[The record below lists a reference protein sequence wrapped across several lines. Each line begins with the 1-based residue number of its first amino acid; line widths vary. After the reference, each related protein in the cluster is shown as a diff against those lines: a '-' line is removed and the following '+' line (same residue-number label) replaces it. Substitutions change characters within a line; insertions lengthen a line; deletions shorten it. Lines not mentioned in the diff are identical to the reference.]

1 MNERIVALDV
11 GDRRIGIA
19 VSDALGITAQ
29 PIETYTRVGYGPDVR
44 RICQI
49 AQQYETNRILC
60 GLPLNMDGSRGFQ
73 AEKVAQLAEK
83 LEEAGLVVSYYDE
96 RMTTVLAEDA
106 LIEAN
111 MSRENRKK
119 KVDMVAAVMILQSY
133 LDAQAMQSASVDAD
147 ADDSDEDDGVLEM
160 EDEDGNVIRFLLN
173 ATIPYH
179 GEEYVLLVS
188 EEACGDIEQDES
200 FIMRKATDEDGNPC
214 FQSLD
219 DEKLIERIYEQYET
233 NRILCGLPLNMD
245 GSRGFQAEKV
255 AQLAEKLEEA
265 GLVVSYYDER
275 MTTVLAEDALIEA
288 NMSRE
293 NRKKKVDMV
302 AAVMILQSY
311 LDAQAMQSASVDAD
325 ADDSDEDDGVLEMED
340 EDGNVIRF
348 LLNATIPYHGE
359 EYVLL
364 VSEEACG
371 DIEQDESFIMR
382 KATDEDGNPCFQSLD
397 DEKLIERIY
406 EAYLE
411 QSEEH

>member
-83 LEEAGLVVSYYDE
+83 LEEAGVVVSYYDE

-106 LIEAN
+106 LLEAN

-160 EDEDGNVIRFLLN
+160 EDEDGNL
-173 ATIPYH
+173 IPRSVLVQALPEDSKEQLELWLRQQKGGAAGQRGGLRRHRAGRELYH
-179 GEEYVLLVS
+179 
-188 EEACGDIEQDES
+188 AQGDGRR
-200 FIMRKATDEDGNPC
+200 RK
-214 FQSLD
+214 
-219 DEKLIERIYEQYET
+219 
-233 NRILCGLPLNMD
+233 PL
-245 GSRGFQAEKV
+245 FP
-255 AQLAEKLEEA
+255 
-265 GLVVSYYDER
+265 
-275 MTTVLAEDALIEA
+275 
-288 NMSRE
+288 
-293 NRKKKVDMV
+293 
-302 AAVMILQSY
+302 
-311 LDAQAMQSASVDAD
+311 
-325 ADDSDEDDGVLEMED
+325 
-340 EDGNVIRF
+340 
-348 LLNATIPYHGE
+348 IP
-359 EYVLL
+359 
-364 VSEEACG
+364 
-371 DIEQDESFIMR
+371 
-382 KATDEDGNPCFQSLD
+382 
-397 DEKLIERIY
+397 
-406 EAYLE
+406 
-411 QSEEH
+411 

>member
-44 RICQI
+44 RISQI

-60 GLPLNMDGSRGFQ
+60 GLPLNMDGTRGFQ
-73 AEKVAQLAEK
+73 AEKVTQLAEK
-83 LEEAGLVVSYYDE
+83 LEEAGLIVSYYDE

-106 LIEAN
+106 LLEAN

-133 LDAQAMQSASVDAD
+133 LDTQAAQNAQANAD
-147 ADDSDEDDGVLEM
+147 EFEDDEEDDGVLEM

-173 ATIPYH
+173 ATIPYR

-200 FIMRKATDEDGNPC
+200 FIMRKTT
-214 FQSLD
+214 D
-219 DEKLIERIYEQYET
+219 DEG
-233 NRILCGLPLNMD
+233 NLC
-245 GSRGFQAEKV
+245 
-255 AQLAEKLEEA
+255 
-265 GLVVSYYDER
+265 Y
-275 MTTVLAEDALIEA
+275 
-288 NMSRE
+288 
-293 NRKKKVDMV
+293 
-302 AAVMILQSY
+302 
-311 LDAQAMQSASVDAD
+311 
-325 ADDSDEDDGVLEMED
+325 
-340 EDGNVIRF
+340 
-348 LLNATIPYHGE
+348 
-359 EYVLL
+359 
-364 VSEEACG
+364 
-371 DIEQDESFIMR
+371 
-382 KATDEDGNPCFQSLD
+382 QSLD

-411 QSEEH
+411 QSEER